1 MTSGLK
7 TIIYPVTDIAKAKA
21 VYGELLGVEP
31 SMDEPY
37 YVQYNAAAL
46 EIGLDPNGSSKGMT
60 APVTYWHVNDIKESV
75 TALTDAGA
83 STGQEITDFGGRLI
97 ATVIDAD
104 GNVIGLLQ
112 DVEAP

>member
-7 TIIYPVTDIAKAKA
+7 TIIYPVSDIAKAKA
-21 VYGELLGVEP
+21 LYGELFGVEP

-37 YVQYNAAAL
+37 YVQYNAAGL

-60 APVTYWHVNDIKESV
+60 APVTYWHVNDIQESL
-75 TALTDAGA
+75 TALIDAGA
-83 STGQEITDFGGRLI
+83 SAAQEVTDFGGRLVG
-97 ATVIDAD
+97 TVIDAD

-112 DVEAP
+112 EPETA